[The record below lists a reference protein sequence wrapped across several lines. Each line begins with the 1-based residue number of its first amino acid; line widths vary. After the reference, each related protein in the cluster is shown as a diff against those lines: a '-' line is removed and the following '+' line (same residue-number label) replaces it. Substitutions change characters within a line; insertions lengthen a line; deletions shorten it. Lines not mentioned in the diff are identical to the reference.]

1 MEKKSP
7 RKIQDKSLKSPHK
20 RSQVTLIRADPVTCV
35 VLVLLIVNATH
46 AFLIWHKAGRER
58 LKENI
63 DKHPAQRCHCSC
75 HGLLDS
81 ELNTFVLAHLKS
93 NLSRQG
99 CCQTLPSHVHTLVHA
114 PSFKAQA
121 SSSART
127 RTNVV
132 VSLKTDPYFCAKCLC
147 ISLCVSDIRCVM
159 SHECYFSQNPLF

>member
-1 MEKKSP
+1 MD
-7 RKIQDKSLKSPHK
+7 QKSPHK
-20 RSQVTLIRADPVTCV
+20 LSQVTLIRADPVTCV

-63 DKHPAQRCHCSC
+63 DKDPAQRCHCSC

-99 CCQTLPSHVHTLVHA
+99 CCQTLSSHVHTLVHA

-127 RTNVV
+127 RTNGV
-132 VSLKTDPYFCAKCLC
+132 VSLKTDPYFCATCLC
-147 ISLCVSDIRCVM
+147 VRDI
-159 SHECYFSQNPLF
+159 Q

>member
-1 MEKKSP
+1 MEECCLNFHNWTWLGRNHLAKFRTKAWNP
-7 RKIQDKSLKSPHK
+7 KL
-20 RSQVTLIRADPVTCV
+20 SQVTLIRADPVTCA

-46 AFLIWHKAGRER
+46 AFLIWHKAGSER

-63 DKHPAQRCHCSC
+63 DKDPAQRCHCSC

-99 CCQTLPSHVHTLVHA
+99 CCQTLSSHVHTLVHA

-127 RTNVV
+127 RTNGV

-147 ISLCVSDIRCVM
+147 VSDIQWVV
-159 SHECYFSQNPLF
+159 SH

>member
-1 MEKKSP
+1 M
-7 RKIQDKSLKSPHK
+7 QDKSLKSPHK
-20 RSQVTLIRADPVTCV
+20 LSQVTLIRADPVTCV
-35 VLVLLIVNATH
+35 VLVLLIVNAAH
-46 AFLIWHKAGRER
+46 AFLIWYKTGRER

-63 DKHPAQRCHCSC
+63 DKDPAQRCHCSC

-99 CCQTLPSHVHTLVHA
+99 CCQTLSSHVHTLVRA

-121 SSSART
+121 LSPART

-132 VSLKTDPYFCAKCLC
+132 VSLKTDPTLC
-147 ISLCVSDIRCVM
+147 NISLYRSL
-159 SHECYFSQNPLF
+159 CYG